1 MTRGLPAMVMVMV
14 SVAAADR
21 PAGVQQNAAAG
32 DNVILVT
39 LDGARGDEVFGGL
52 NVEILR
58 STLKEGQRLDSQA
71 VYRRFWADTPRERR
85 ERLMPFF
92 WTTLMAKY
100 GSIAGNQA
108 LGSTV
113 RLTNQRHIS
122 YPGY

>member
-39 LDGARGDEVFGGL
+39 LDGARGDEMFGGL

-58 STLKEGQRLDSQA
+58 STLKQGQRLESQA
-71 VYRRFWADTPRERR
+71 VTH
-85 ERLMPFF
+85 
-92 WTTLMAKY
+92 
-100 GSIAGNQA
+100 G
-108 LGSTV
+108 
-113 RLTNQRHIS
+113 
-122 YPGY
+122 

>member
-1 MTRGLPAMVMVMV
+1 RVPPADTLHLADTEEEFMTRGLPAMVMVMV
-14 SVAAADR
+14 SVAAAADR

-92 WTTLMAKY
+92 WT
-100 GSIAGNQA
+100 
-108 LGSTV
+108 
-113 RLTNQRHIS
+113 
-122 YPGY
+122 